1 MIQGKWFILLFCDS
15 AAEAV
20 CTLLFKKA
28 L

>member
-1 MIQGKWFILLFCDS
+1 MIQGKWLILLFCDS

-20 CTLLFKKA
+20 CIDLFQRV